1 MNRDTFRAMQAPVK
15 QLYAVQPERAAVMLQ
30 AEGEVDLEHI
40 GCRVRLL
47 INDGHDILA
56 GLHPAAGGD
65 GLAACSGELLLQ
77 ALITCAGTTLAAVAK
92 ALGLNLRSAT
102 VNATARMDFR
112 GTLGVDRSVP
122 TGLSEIHLTC
132 HVDGEIPEE
141 SRRKLLELT
150 ERCCVVLQ
158 TLKGG
163 VEVRSDLSISNR
175 SN

>member
-1 MNRDTFRAMQAPVK
+1 
-15 QLYAVQPERAAVMLQ
+15 
-30 AEGEVDLEHI
+30 
-40 GCRVRLL
+40 
-47 INDGHDILA
+47 
-56 GLHPAAGGD
+56 
-65 GLAACSGELLLQ
+65 
-77 ALITCAGTTLAAVAK
+77 
-92 ALGLNLRSAT
+92 
-102 VNATARMDFR
+102 MDFR
-112 GTLGVDRSVP
+112 GTLGIDRSVP

-163 VEVRSDLSISNR
+163 VEVRSELSASNR